1 MYVTSVCAP
10 TADQGPLV
18 VRPDSGDPPTVVVKV
33 LEILG
38 SKFGTITN
46 SKGYRLLPPH
56 LRVIQVLFRMGQWV
70 ILFLSSIGVANQKVV
85 A

>member
-1 MYVTSVCAP
+1 MYRGFLLCVTSVCVSPP
-10 TADQGPLV
+10 TAGQGPLV

-46 SKGYRLLPPH
+46 SKGYKLLPPH
-56 LRVIQVLFRMGQWV
+56 LRVIQVLSQNR
-70 ILFLSSIGVANQKVV
+70 
-85 A
+85 